1 MAHKSFIL
9 DKVKSYFNLK
19 GNSQLAEFLGVTRQ
33 TISNWYSRDSID
45 YELIIT
51 KCTAIDL
58 DIDLKWLLTRTSDK
72 QPVNE
77 QLYNNDNED
86 EIKKSTDYII
96 SEYDKFQAFA
106 KQLLNEYNYNDK
118 AEKTEALCSKILNI
132 EAYASEFSVMNEL
145 RRQYMLLK
153 KEETSMPE
161 IREKLESL
169 ISQDSKFYDL
179 VAPYERELNA
189 INAILDLNID

>member
-1 MAHKSFIL
+1 M
-9 DKVKSYFNLK
+9 
-19 GNSQLAEFLGVTRQ
+19 
-33 TISNWYSRDSID
+33 
-45 YELIIT
+45 
-51 KCTAIDL
+51 
-58 DIDLKWLLTRTSDK
+58 
-72 QPVNE
+72 NE